1 MLASRLPCVEDA
13 NLARSV
19 HPAGTLASC
28 AGSQSRPCRP
38 LRVLKALPVDPRNQS
53 TLRWTSRASPPQGTV
68 PQGLRHRLMV
78 VDSADRRLAA
88 LSRQIRLDLNTCPPL
103 FRAWWTPLPY
113 S

>member
-1 MLASRLPCVEDA
+1 MQAAECIEGPASRP
-13 NLARSV
+13 S
-19 HPAGTLASC
+19 
-28 AGSQSRPCRP
+28 
-38 LRVLKALPVDPRNQS
+38 KQS
-53 TLRWTSRASPPQGTV
+53 TLRWTSRASPAQGTV

-88 LSRQIRLDLNTCPPL
+88 LSRQIRLDLNTCAPL